1 MTKRQTK
8 DYAASSIKQNKL
20 QILTHLNRHSINQTI
35 EKINEVIMI
44 LFKQKIKSDEQTLI
58 GLFRYFNIPIPRGHG
73 ILLDQAELKKPD
85 FLF

>member
-8 DYAASSIKQNKL
+8 DYAATSIKQTKL
-20 QILTHLNRHSINQTI
+20 QMLTHLSKHNINQTI

-58 GLFRYFNIPIPRGHG
+58 GLFKFFNIPIPRGHG
-73 ILLDQAELKKPD
+73 I
-85 FLF
+85 